1 MKKTITLFAV
11 FIFCLLVASAQ
22 GTSSAEQQNNEAEN
36 LLNQNPAQSYEL
48 AGAAKTAAEADGNK
62 KQQARAMSLMGV
74 AKYKVDDYAKAKI
87 LINQAVELSGEAKD
101 SSTLSFSKYWLAN
114 VELNQGQYTK
124 ALELYQTALA
134 IAQNINDKK
143 NIARAL
149 DGKATI
155 YESLGEDDKAL
166 DFYKQSLQAAKD
178 VDFKEWFGGITFSL
192 GNYSY
197 RKGNLDDAIAKYNEA
212 IQLSEATNN
221 LNNKANCYQQLA
233 SVYYDKN
240 NPKEAMKYVQQA
252 MDLFQQTGS
261 MSSFSHSRLLMS
273 TILLSDREYDL
284 SIDLA
289 RMSLAEGKENGE
301 TGLQKNS
308 AYVLYYAYVGKGDK
322 AKALQYHEMYHELS
336 EAEHD
341 QNLGKKLTQM
351 ELQANFEKERAIS
364 KAVQDKEK
372 AEINAQLDRQKL
384 VKKAS
389 FIGIGLLAVIAALA
403 IFAFI
408 QKRKDNQLIAAEKR
422 KSDDLL
428 LNILPAEVAQELKD
442 SGKSKA
448 KNYDRATVLF
458 ADIKNFTGAAESL
471 TPDQLVSEIDFYF
484 KNFDEITTKYKIE
497 KIKTIGDAYL
507 CVGGL
512 PIADQDNAFY
522 VVSAALEIQQFMLK
536 VKEEKSRKGEIYFE
550 IRIGIHTGP
559 LIAGIVGLRKFAY
572 DIWGDT
578 VNVAARME
586 QHGEEGKIN
595 ISGSTFALIQGKF
608 RCTSRGMIEAKNK
621 GQIEMYFVEG
631 LI

>member
-1 MKKTITLFAV
+1 MKKTFTFLIILVIGVIFVFAQAV
-11 FIFCLLVASAQ
+11 
-22 GTSSAEQQNNEAEN
+22 SSADEQNNQAETM
-36 LLNQNPAQSYEL
+36 LNQNPAESYKL
-48 AGAAKTAAEADGNK
+48 AEASKNTAESEGNK
-62 KQQARAMSLMGV
+62 KAQARSLALMGV
-74 AKYKVDDYAKAKI
+74 AKYKVDDYTKAKI
-87 LINQAVELSGEAKD
+87 LINQAVALSEQSAD
-101 SSTLSFSKYWLAN
+101 SSNLAFAKYWLAN

-124 ALELYQTALA
+124 ALELYQAAYSTATR
-134 IAQNINDKK
+134 INDKK

-155 YESLGEDDKAL
+155 YESLGENEKARE
-166 DFYKQSLQAAKD
+166 FYEQSLQAAKD
-178 VDFKEWFGGITFSL
+178 VDFKEWYGGITFSL
-192 GNYSY
+192 GNYAY
-197 RKGNLDDAIAKYNEA
+197 RKGNLDGAIAKYHEA
-212 IQLSEATNN
+212 IQQSEITNN

-233 SVYYDKN
+233 SVYYDK
-240 NPKEAMKYVQQA
+240 KDSREAMKYVQQA

-289 RMSLAEGKENGE
+289 RMSLDEGKANGE

-336 EAEHD
+336 EAEHNQD
-341 QNLGKKLTQM
+341 LGKKLTQM
-351 ELQANFEKERAIS
+351 ELQANFEKERAIA
-364 KAVQDKEK
+364 KAVQEKEK
-372 AEINAQLDRQKL
+372 AEINAQLEQQKL

-389 FIGIGLLAVIAALA
+389 FIGIGLLAVIAGLA
-403 IFAFI
+403 IFAFV

-428 LNILPAEVAQELKD
+428 LNILPAEVAHELKE
-442 SGKSKA
+442 SGHSKA

-458 ADIKNFTGAAESL
+458 ADIKNFTGAAERL
-471 TPDQLVSEIDFYF
+471 TPDQLVAEIDFYF
-484 KNFDEITTKYKIE
+484 KNFDEITSKYKIE

-512 PIADQDNAFY
+512 PIADHDNAFY

-536 VKEEKSRKGEIYFE
+536 VKEEKTRKGEIFFE
-550 IRIGIHTGP
+550 LRIGIHTGP

-595 ISGSTFALIQGKF
+595 ISGSTHDLIQERF
-608 RCTSRGMIEAKNK
+608 RCTYRGKIEAKNK
-621 GQIEMYFVEG
+621 GQIDMYFVEG
-631 LI
+631 VA